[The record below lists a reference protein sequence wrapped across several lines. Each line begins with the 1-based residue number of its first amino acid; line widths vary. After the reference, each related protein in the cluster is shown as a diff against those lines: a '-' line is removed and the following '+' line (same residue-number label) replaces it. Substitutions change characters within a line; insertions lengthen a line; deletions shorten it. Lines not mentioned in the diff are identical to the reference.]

1 MLSYRAVWRP
11 ARSWLSLTPEPE
23 CELPAAIAALRAGG
37 EPGPAELER
46 ERARAERLVVR
57 GSRRRWSR
65 WLADTRALAEA
76 GAAGHAE
83 ERAVADARDAAL
95 DVISNHEALKLGLA
109 RRAGR
114 GGRGGR
120 GR

>member
-1 MLSYRAVWRP
+1 MGSYPPVRRP
-11 ARSWLSLTPEPE
+11 LRNWLSLTPEPE
-23 CELPAAIAALRAGG
+23 RELPAALARLRAGG
-37 EPGPAELER
+37 EPQPGDLER

-57 GSRRRWSR
+57 ASRRRWDR
-65 WLADTRALAEA
+65 WLDEARELAESDA
-76 GAAGHAE
+76 STPATE
-83 ERAVADARDAAL
+83 DARVAAL

-109 RRAGR
+109 ERAGR